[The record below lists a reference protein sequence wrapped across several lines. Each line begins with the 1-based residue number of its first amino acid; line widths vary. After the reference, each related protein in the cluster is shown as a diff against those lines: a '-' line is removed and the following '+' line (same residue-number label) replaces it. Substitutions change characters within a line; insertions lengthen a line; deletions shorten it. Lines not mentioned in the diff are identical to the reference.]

1 MSGQDQFID
10 VDGASLRVRT
20 VGEGPAVLLIH
31 GWALDLDMWEAQIE
45 ALERRH
51 RVIAFD
57 RRGFG
62 KSSGVPGIEQDV
74 EDIERLL
81 DRLGVMQA
89 TIVGMSQGARVAL
102 RWAMRHSQRTRRM
115 VLDGPPHEGL
125 SPARGS
131 GEEIPTK
138 LYRELVRHE
147 GVEAFRA
154 QWLQHPLMH
163 LQTSEWNSHRL
174 LRQMAARYPAR
185 DLQAVES
192 QPLAPL
198 TERELR
204 RVNVPTL
211 ILNGEHD
218 SEQRR
223 SSAAHLA
230 QALPHARLKTIPGAG
245 HLAALDNPDAYIQAL
260 HEFFSSQPLFAA
272 GALT

>member
-10 VDGASLRVRT
+10 VDGASLRVHT
-20 VGEGPAVLLIH
+20 AGEGPAVVLIH
-31 GWALDLDMWEAQIE
+31 GWALDLDMWQAQIE
-45 ALERRH
+45 GLARHH

-62 KSSGVPGIEQDV
+62 ESSGVPGIEQDV
-74 EDIERLL
+74 DDIERLL
-81 DRLGVMQA
+81 DQLGVMQT

-102 RWAMRHSQRTRRM
+102 RWVMKHSQRTRRM
-115 VLDGPPHEGL
+115 VLDGPPALG
-125 SPARGS
+125 GS
-131 GEEIPTK
+131 DEIPMK
-138 LYRELVRHE
+138 HYRELVHHD

-163 LQTSEWNSHRL
+163 LQTSEWNAHRQ

-185 DLQAVES
+185 DLQADEPQRLS
-192 QPLAPL
+192 PL
-198 TERELR
+198 TEHELR
-204 RVNVPTL
+204 RVKVPTL

-230 QALPHARLKTIPGAG
+230 QALPHARLKTIPHAG
-245 HLAALDNPDAYIQAL
+245 HLAALDNPDAYTQAL
-260 HEFFSSQPLFAA
+260 HEFFLSQPMFAA
-272 GALT
+272 GAVT